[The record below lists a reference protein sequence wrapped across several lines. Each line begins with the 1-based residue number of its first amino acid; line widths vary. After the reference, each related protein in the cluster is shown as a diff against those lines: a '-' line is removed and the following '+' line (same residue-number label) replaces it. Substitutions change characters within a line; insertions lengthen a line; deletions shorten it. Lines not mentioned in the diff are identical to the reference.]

1 MITEFL
7 QDALFAAIAAIGF
20 AAISDPPRKAYL
32 YCATIAAAGHSVRFL
47 LMHADTAGMH
57 IVTASALAALI
68 TGTMAVLLSTRAG
81 MPAETFLF
89 PALLPMIPGIYAY
102 KTFGGLILCLMH
114 ADESSFPH
122 YFYLFAH
129 NGMTCLF
136 ILLGMTVGATV
147 PIFLLKR
154 ISFRATRAAAHHE

>member
-1 MITEFL
+1 
-7 QDALFAAIAAIGF
+7 
-20 AAISDPPRKAYL
+20 
-32 YCATIAAAGHSVRFL
+32 
-47 LMHADTAGMH
+47 
-57 IVTASALAALI
+57 
-68 TGTMAVLLSTRAG
+68 
-81 MPAETFLF
+81 
-89 PALLPMIPGIYAY
+89 
-102 KTFGGLILCLMH
+102 MH

-154 ISFRATRAAAHHE
+154 ISFRATRDAAHHE

>member
-47 LMHADTAGMH
+47 LMHAD
-57 IVTASALAALI
+57 
-68 TGTMAVLLSTRAG
+68 
-81 MPAETFLF
+81 
-89 PALLPMIPGIYAY
+89 
-102 KTFGGLILCLMH
+102 
-114 ADESSFPH
+114 ESSFPH

-154 ISFRATRAAAHHE
+154 ISFRATRDAAHHE